1 MYIFYLFYM
10 SFLRVTPIE
19 DDLSRYLELEELSSS
34 MSQPLK
40 ELNFS
45 STSTENAQSLLFV
58 KYFDV

>member
-1 MYIFYLFYM
+1 M